1 MSNSE
6 STPAVTSDV
15 PEPIDTDEGDT
26 TDPSIDDILKAIKE
40 IELPPL
46 SPDEPGEDEPPPQ
59 FPDNF
64 DKGFTN
70 CGSLQSLSREIPAQS
85 KDDAL
90 HWTLFGQLAADADC
104 INRRTTRQN
113 DPVGWYNFYMQAPST
128 STRVLGL
135 ITQLTQSYPGADRS
149 SERVQILESQ
159 IKATVDLTV
168 LEILSLFLSG
178 PQLAKVRVVVEA
190 LKKQANQQS
199 LTLFNQKAA
208 NASNANFQVKS
219 MTANITHRTL
229 TTRSATQVSDGSVD
243 RQSNLTIRK
252 SGNFGGSCRSPF
264 STGAGYLD
272 FNTRQSITRMLFW
285 RWTNRDIVFHRGD
298 DTLTLSRSIANRVR
312 AELVRRLG
320 NRIQQNIRE
329 INLA

>member
-135 ITQLTQSYPGADRS
+135 ITQLTQSYPGADRYAFQLLRES
-149 SERVQILESQ
+149 SILESQ

-168 LEILSLFLSG
+168 LEILSLFLS
-178 PQLAKVRVVVEA
+178 
-190 LKKQANQQS
+190 
-199 LTLFNQKAA
+199 AA

-229 TTRSATQVSDGSVD
+229 TTRSATQ
-243 RQSNLTIRK
+243 LTIRK